1 MNKYLLL
8 FFTILFSLTINAQDG
23 CVEISPL
30 IVSTLNTDTLEA
42 HPATGELHR
51 YFDLCAGET
60 LSLQASP
67 ELSENTSFE
76 WLLDGVIE
84 SNTDEFEETFDDSIG
99 SPKTLTTTLSRIDS
113 SCFLITTWL

>member
-8 FFTILFSLTINAQDG
+8 FFTILFSLTVNAQDG

-30 IVSTLNTDTLEA
+30 IISTSNSDILEA
-42 HPATGELHR
+42 HPATGEIHR

-76 WLLDGVIE
+76 
-84 SNTDEFEETFDDSIG
+84 
-99 SPKTLTTTLSRIDS
+99 
-113 SCFLITTWL
+113 

>member
-1 MNKYLLL
+1 MPLKQQLIQKYEQVFIT
-8 FFTILFSLTINAQDG
+8 FFTILFSLTVNAQDG

-30 IVSTLNTDTLEA
+30 IVSTSNSDILEA
-42 HPATGELHR
+42 HPATGEIHR

-84 SNTDEFEETFDDSIG
+84 SNNNEFEETFNEFWWSYFNNNYNRG
-99 SPKTLTTTLSRIDS
+99 RM
-113 SCFLITTWL
+113 